1 MNITYNA
8 GLNRPDDKCMRT
20 IRAIIVFCSA
30 LLLTGG
36 FNAATAEQPDK
47 EQVFSSE
54 SVDPALIDGSLEPE
68 INIQQFD
75 NREVQEYSINDRVY
89 MIKIT
94 PSAGSPYY
102 LVDPDGTGE
111 MEYKR
116 DTVGLEVNPPR
127 WTLFSW

>member
-1 MNITYNA
+1 MKVINEFSA
-8 GLNRPDDKCMRT
+8 PASMVL
-20 IRAIIVFCSA
+20 ALIVFSFSVVQAGEPNAKEKEKHVFNSA
-30 LLLTGG
+30 
-36 FNAATAEQPDK
+36 D
-47 EQVFSSE
+47 VSSD
-54 SVDPALIDGSLEPE
+54 VIDDGLEPE

-75 NREVQEYSINDRVY
+75 NREVQEYSVNDRVY

-94 PSAGSPYY
+94 PSVGSPYY

-127 WTLFSW
+127 WTLFRW

>member
-1 MNITYNA
+1 MKLIKAIAAPASISGFLVIIFFSISAAIAA
-8 GLNRPDDKCMRT
+8 GNE
-20 IRAIIVFCSA
+20 
-30 LLLTGG
+30 
-36 FNAATAEQPDK
+36 NK
-47 EQVFSSE
+47 EERVFSAE
-54 SVDPALIDGSLEPE
+54 DVDPALIDESLEPE

-94 PSAGSPYY
+94 PKHGFPYY

-116 DTVGLEVNPPR
+116 DTLGLEVNPPQ
-127 WTLFSW
+127 WTLFRW

>member
-1 MNITYNA
+1 MKVIHKFSA
-8 GLNRPDDKCMRT
+8 PASILLGL
-20 IRAIIVFCSA
+20 IIFSLSVA
-30 LLLTGG
+30 QAVEPKA
-36 FNAATAEQPDK
+36 NEK
-47 EQVFSSE
+47 HVFSS
-54 SVDPALIDGSLEPE
+54 SDVSQDVIDDGLEPE

-75 NREVQEYSINDRVY
+75 NREVQEYSVNDRVY

-94 PSAGSPYY
+94 PAIGSPYY

-127 WTLFSW
+127 WTLFRW

>member
-1 MNITYNA
+1 MKVINEFSATA
-8 GLNRPDDKCMRT
+8 SMVMGL
-20 IRAIIVFCSA
+20 IVFTFSMA
-30 LLLTGG
+30 QAGEP
-36 FNAATAEQPDK
+36 NAK
-47 EQVFSSE
+47 GKHVFSSADVSPGVSLDAIE
-54 SVDPALIDGSLEPE
+54 DGLEPE

-75 NREVQEYSINDRVY
+75 NREVQEYSVNDRVY

-94 PSAGSPYY
+94 PAVGSPYY

-127 WTLFSW
+127 WTLFRW